1 MNGTHDYQR
10 SNDHAR
16 KMTEIAL
23 RGTALLWDL
32 QADTARS
39 LLEMQAN
46 GATLFGAPDLTQVF
60 HMGNGRSKGMFS
72 MTVEQALNSLRQIN
86 DTVTEVQWQLTRVA
100 EQQTVGI
107 ADRIQQSIEEL
118 GRRSQE
124 GLQEIRR
131 LAEEEVGEFRQAAHE
146 ATSNG
151 ASGHGQRRSRSA
163 RRGRGNSRSQQDE
176 GSSQQMAAG
185 ANAGEE
191 SQADARSTRNAGR
204 RQRKGRQRRAQ
215 RRAAA

>member
-1 MNGTHDYQR
+1 MNGNAAHDYQR

-16 KMTEIAL
+16 RMTEIAL

-46 GATLFGAPDLTQVF
+46 GATLFGAPDITPVF
-60 HMGNGRSKGMFS
+60 HVGNGRTKGMFS
-72 MTVEQALNSLRQIN
+72 MTLEQALSSLRQIN
-86 DTVTEVQWQLTRVA
+86 DTVSEVQWQLTRAA
-100 EQQTVGI
+100 EQQTAGI

-131 LAEEEVGEFRQAAHE
+131 LADEEVAEFRQAARE
-146 ATSNG
+146 ANG
-151 ASGHGQRRSRSA
+151 GNGTRRQRRSRRLGGTNAHESRQTAPRMEAKANTETNESA
-163 RRGRGNSRSQQDE
+163 GTRS
-176 GSSQQMAAG
+176 A
-185 ANAGEE
+185 
-191 SQADARSTRNAGR
+191 
-204 RQRKGRQRRAQ
+204 GRQRSRRRRSQ

>member
-1 MNGTHDYQR
+1 MNGNAAHDYQR

-16 KMTEIAL
+16 RMTEIAL

-46 GATLFGAPDLTQVF
+46 GATLFGAPDITQAF
-60 HMGNGRSKGMFS
+60 HVGNGRSKGMFS
-72 MTVEQALNSLRQIN
+72 MSVEQALNSLRQIN
-86 DTVTEVQWQLTRVA
+86 DTVSEVQWQLTRVA
-100 EQQTVGI
+100 EQQTAGI

-131 LAEEEVGEFRQAAHE
+131 LAEEEVGEFRQAARE
-146 ATSNG
+146 ATNG
-151 ASGHGQRRSRSA
+151 ANGTRRQRRSRSA
-163 RRGRGNSRSQQDE
+163 RGGTNAHRSQQSASAME
-176 GSSQQMAAG
+176 AS
-185 ANAGEE
+185 ANTE
-191 SQADARSTRNAGR
+191 SNESGTTKSG
-204 RQRKGRQRRAQ
+204 GRQRSRRRRSQ

>member
-118 GRRSQE
+118 GRRSQK

-131 LAEEEVGEFRQAAHE
+131 LAEEEVGEFRQTAQQAG
-146 ATSNG
+146 SNG
-151 ASGHGQRRSRSA
+151 SSNGQGRRSRSA
-163 RRGRGNSRSQQDE
+163 RRARGNSRSQQDG
-176 GSSQQMAAG
+176 GSSQQMAVS
-185 ANAGEE
+185 ANPGEE
-191 SQADARSTRNAGR
+191 RQTEARSTRNAGR
-204 RQRKGRQRRAQ
+204 GRRKGRQRRAQ